1 MSKII
6 RRTLLGLV
14 GLVVLAAAAFLW
26 VVGPRNVLGMLR
38 YDQRR
43 EGDLRVGVPAPDVS
57 LVALDG
63 RTPVRIAD
71 SIGQQPLV
79 IVFGSYT

>member
-71 SIGQQPLV
+71 SIGKQPLV